1 MSYESI
7 ASDLFDLYYK
17 PIMNRYAVEY
27 HDKQGN
33 GWTRLVEASD
43 LKEVISITKVDPDV
57 CRIKSILPAQPTRH

>member
-1 MSYESI
+1 M
-7 ASDLFDLYYK
+7 
-17 PIMNRYAVEY
+17 RYAVEY

-57 CRIKSILPAQPTRH
+57 CRIKSILPAPPSRY